1 MNKAIILYKF
11 DNAPINLY
19 ESDERNPLHYRYDPD
34 IEHIIITD
42 GNLLIPK
49 QNGWTII
56 VDNYLT
62 DKDLRKKISYVKKH
76 KYEYTNADKAVIL
89 AAKDYIGDYI
99 V

>member
-1 MNKAIILYKF
+1 MNKAVILYKF
-11 DNAPINLY
+11 NDEPINLY
-19 ESDERNPLHYRYDPD
+19 EPDERNPLHYRYDPD

-56 VDNYLT
+56 VDNSLA
-62 DKDLRKKISYVKKH
+62 DKDLRKKIAYVKRH
-76 KYEYTNADKAVIL
+76 KYQYTTADKAVIL
-89 AAKDYIGDYI
+89 DANDYIGDYI